1 MTPEQLSKYTLPEV
15 RIFLQKKKTPNTLS
29 MFYQRFYHPHPKF
42 PDGLHVTIT
51 PALQFNIGTT
61 LVCHPFHWYF
71 IIRLTETI
79 KRQ

>member
-1 MTPEQLSKYTLPEV
+1 MTLQLSSKHTLPEV
-15 RIFLQKKKTPNTLS
+15 RIFLQNTLS

-42 PDGLHVTIT
+42 PDGLVAIT

-71 IIRLTETI
+71 IVRLTETI
-79 KRQ
+79 KR